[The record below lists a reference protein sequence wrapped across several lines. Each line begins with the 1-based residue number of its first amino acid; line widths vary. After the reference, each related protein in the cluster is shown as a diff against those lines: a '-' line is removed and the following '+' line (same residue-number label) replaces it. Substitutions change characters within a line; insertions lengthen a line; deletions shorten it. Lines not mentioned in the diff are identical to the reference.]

1 MNKREQVIR
10 YLDGQMN
17 EEEKLH
23 FENLLTDDR
32 ELQNEINKVRTLLSV
47 TRADAGPQTEETY
60 FINMLPEFHSHHIK
74 KKKFHFSKLAYS
86 LSTAAAV
93 VLLLFIIFKPGSTV
107 NYSSLAELSK
117 SFSENEIDETLNQYS
132 SDYSLRE
139 LAGSASA
146 RTDSIVSNIFAD
158 ELELTPSAEN
168 EVAAKYLYP
177 DELLS
182 SINETQANELYS
194 QLINEDIIKGDK
206 Q

>member
-1 MNKREQVIR
+1 MNKREQIIR
-10 YLDGQMN
+10 YLDRQMN

-23 FENLLTDDR
+23 FEKMLAGDPELQRETDRVRNLL
-32 ELQNEINKVRTLLSV
+32 LV
-47 TRADAGPQTEETY
+47 TKTEAGPEADESY
-60 FINMLPEFHSHHIK
+60 FINILPEFHSLRAK
-74 KKKFHFSKLAYS
+74 KKTFHFSKLAYS

-107 NYSSLAELSK
+107 NYSNLTDLSK
-117 SFSENEIDETLNQYS
+117 SFTESEINETLNQYS
-132 SDYSLRE
+132 SDYSLSE

-146 RTDSIVSNIFAD
+146 KTDSIVSNIVAD
-158 ELELTPSAEN
+158 ELKLTPSAEN
-168 EVAAKYLYP
+168 EVADKYLTP

-182 SINETQANELYS
+182 SINESQANELYS